1 MDDQHGNTNRTLD
14 VMHSAPTIFIAGIL
28 ILLMLLTGCAQ
39 QARSGKAGSTVLF
52 NSFES
57 ARDTT
62 NWYWTGTHSF
72 SSDVPPGGG
81 GQALEVSGGNIFPI
95 GTFITQP
102 LRYGGYFTLQCWGK
116 IRGNGGYVE
125 LATISDHEVSD
136 AIQAEI
142 IEPQWQ
148 FVRASDTLYCP
159 PNKSLMLTLQAGM
172 VRDGQIL
179 VDLIEIK
186 KIASAGNP
194 PPERRRLSKK

>member
-1 MDDQHGNTNRTLD
+1 MAGQRDNTNDKFKANYPGR
-14 VMHSAPTIFIAGIL
+14 TIFTAGIL
-28 ILLMLLTGCAQ
+28 MLALLLAGCVQ
-39 QARSGKAGSTVLF
+39 QVRSGKAGNTVLY

-57 ARDTT
+57 AHDTT
-62 NWYWTGTHSF
+62 NWYWTGTHRF

-159 PNKSLMLTLQAGM
+159 PNQSLMLTLQAGM

-179 VDLIEIK
+179 VDMIEIK
-186 KIASAGNP
+186 KIASADNP
-194 PPERRRLSKK
+194 PPERRRLSQK